1 MSPSPEL
8 VHGLYEAF
16 EWSMIFYV
24 SASNAIYFFLMVLG
38 FFALRSHRSRQ
49 NAEARAVLLNSPL
62 LPEVSIIM
70 PAYNEAL
77 TIGQSVRSM
86 LDLQYPHYDV
96 IVVND
101 GSKDDT
107 MRILIEE
114 FHLCKSTRR
123 IGNAPTQPIRGVYR
137 SRDPIRL
144 TVVDKENG
152 GKADALNAGLN
163 VARSPLVAAVDS
175 DSLLEEDALL
185 HVVEPFIEN
194 PGKVLAT
201 GGIVRVVNGCTVER
215 GRVTRIATCGRVLP
229 LFQTIEYLRAFL
241 GGRVAFSFLNSL
253 LLISGA
259 FGVFDR
265 EAVLEAGGFATSTV
279 GEDME
284 LVVRMHRICRSKRL
298 PYLIVFVPEPV
309 CWTEVPESW
318 KVLHRQRNRW
328 QRGTVE
334 SLMAHDRML
343 LHPKYGGPGW
353 FALPYFVIFEML
365 GPAVEMAGYLFTVA
379 GIIFGV
385 VSTKIAVLFFVV
397 SVLFGVLLS
406 MSAVVLEEFTMRRYP
421 SVFDLLRL
429 LAAAVLENFGY
440 RQLLTFWRLEGVWDG
455 LRGKRGWGAMERRGF
470 EQNAQVA

>member
-1 MSPSPEL
+1 MP
-8 VHGLYEAF
+8 
-16 EWSMIFYV
+16 
-24 SASNAIYFFLMVLG
+24 
-38 FFALRSHRSRQ
+38 
-49 NAEARAVLLNSPL
+49 EARAVLLNSPL

-77 TIGQSVRSM
+77 TIAQSVRSM
-86 LDLQYPHYDV
+86 LDLHYPHYDV

-107 MRILIEE
+107 MKILIDE

-123 IGNAPTQPIRGVYR
+123 IGNAVTQPIRGVYR

-185 HVVEPFIEN
+185 HVVEPFVEN

-201 GGIVRVVNGCTVER
+201 GGIIRVVNGCTVER
-215 GRVTRIATCGRVLP
+215 GRVTRIATPSRVLP

-284 LVVRMHRICRSKRL
+284 LVVRMHRINRTKKL

-334 SLMAHDRML
+334 SLMAHEGML
-343 LHPKYGGPGW
+343 FHPRFGGPGW
-353 FALPYFVIFEML
+353 FALPYFVVFEML
-365 GPAVEMAGYLFTVA
+365 GPAIEMAGYLFTVA
-379 GIIFGV
+379 GIILGV
-385 VSTKIAVLFFVV
+385 VSMKIALLFFVV
-397 SVLFGVLLS
+397 SVMFGVLLS

-421 SVFDLLRL
+421 SVVDLLRL

-440 RQLLTFWRLEGVWDG
+440 RQLLTFWRLQGVFDG

-470 EQNAQVA
+470 EQNAQAA